1 MLLYYRTEIGEVMAM
16 AEKKLYKLM
25 GADGKDYL
33 SETPGTLGGNGKLK
47 IYGRLDC
54 PSALSTIRRFPGSY
68 EKSRV
73 FFADEK
79 TALAAGFRPCGNC
92 LREKYKE
99 YMDNPEAYRVKFGL

>member
-1 MLLYYRTEIGEVMAM
+1 MAV

-25 GADGKDYL
+25 GADGKEYF
-33 SETPGTLGGNGKLK
+33 SEIPGTFGGNSRMK
-47 IYGRLDC
+47 IYGRMDC
-54 PSALSTIRRFPGSY
+54 PSALSAIRRFPGSY
-68 EKSRV
+68 EKFRV

-99 YMDNPEAYRVKFGL
+99 YMADSEAYKTKFGL